1 MEKTIKIGKTPVKL
15 NNNIGWLRAYRSQF
29 GRDIL
34 PSIMPLA
41 ATLLDIMGALLDD
54 DGTANVSVAS
64 LIKAADSDKMLD
76 AVIHASTF
84 EAVEIVNITWALAKC
99 ANDDIDDPETWEKQF
114 DVFPFDTVVPAIWK
128 LVIEGLVSSK
138 NLRRLDDLKKKL
150 QPITETNK

>member
-29 GRDIL
+29 GNDIL
-34 PSIMPLA
+34 PSIMPLV
-41 ATLLDIMGALLDD
+41 ATLLDVMGAMLDD
-54 DGTANVSVAS
+54 DGSTNISVAS

-114 DVFPFDTVVPAIWK
+114 DVFPLDTVVPAIWK

-138 NLRRLDDLKKKL
+138 NLKRLDDLKKKL

>member
-1 MEKTIKIGKTPVKL
+1 MEKTVKIGKTPVKL

-29 GRDIL
+29 GNDIL
-34 PSIMPLA
+34 PSIMPLV
-41 ATLLDIMGALLDD
+41 ATLLDVIGAMLDD
-54 DGTANVSVAS
+54 DGSTDISVAS

-114 DVFPFDTVVPAIWK
+114 DVFPLDTVVPAIWK

>member
-15 NNNIGWLRAYRSQF
+15 TNNIGWLRAYHSQF

-34 PSIMPLA
+34 PSIMPLV
-41 ATLLDIMGALLDD
+41 ATLLDVMGALLDEE
-54 DGTANVSVAS
+54 GTANVSVAS

-114 DVFPFDTVVPAIWK
+114 DVFPLDTVVPAIWK

>member
-1 MEKTIKIGKTPVKL
+1 MEKTVKIGKTPVKL

-34 PSIMPLA
+34 PSIMPLV
-41 ATLLDIMGALLDD
+41 ATLLDVMGALLDEE
-54 DGTANVSVAS
+54 GTANVSVAS

-114 DVFPFDTVVPAIWK
+114 DVFPLDTVVPAIWK

>member
-34 PSIMPLA
+34 PSIMPLV
-41 ATLLDIMGALLDD
+41 ATLLDVMGALLDEE
-54 DGTANVSVAS
+54 GTANVSVAS

-114 DVFPFDTVVPAIWK
+114 DVFPLDTVVPAIWK

-138 NLRRLDDLKKKL
+138 NLKRLDDLKKKL

>member
-29 GRDIL
+29 GSDIL
-34 PSIMPLA
+34 PSIMPLV
-41 ATLLDIMGALLDD
+41 ATLLDVMGAMLDD
-54 DGTANVSVAS
+54 DGSANISVAS

-114 DVFPFDTVVPAIWK
+114 DVFPLDTVVPAIWK

-150 QPITETNK
+150 QPMTETNK